1 MSLAF
6 VLARRFR
13 QAKQSSSGY
22 VGFISRSST
31 IGIALGCAILI
42 TLLSIMNGFHKAL
55 EDDLLAI
62 IPHVEFES
70 VTGTLNDW
78 RSVKG
83 TAEAHEQVLAAAP
96 VMRMTGMVQQ
106 QRRFYGVDIRAIE
119 STLEPQ
125 VSKLTEYTSGVHWQ
139 AFEEDPEGV
148 LLGAGLADNL
158 GLSIGDK
165 LLVIVPEVNSTGG
178 TNRAPKRLWLTYQGA
193 FSFGGELDYRQA
205 YMHLSKAQQLMG
217 TEDAANAVRLRV
229 NDVYAAPHIA
239 AEVGFEL
246 SEYAYMH
253 DWTRSQGHL
262 YRDIQMVRTVMYI
275 VLFLVLAVASFNIVA
290 TLMMQVE
297 EKRAAIA
304 ILKTMGAADS
314 LILRMFVW
322 QGALNGIPGALVGA
336 LLGWLLATEL
346 PSILQGVELLVGH
359 SLLAGDIYF
368 VNRIPVDV
376 QGGDIVLVVG
386 VALVMS
392 LVATLYPAYRASQL
406 APAASLRQS

>member
-6 VLARRFR
+6 LLARRFR
-13 QAKQSSSGY
+13 RAKQSSSGY

-55 EDDLLAI
+55 EDDLLSV

-70 VTGTLNDW
+70 VSGTLTNW
-78 RSVKG
+78 REVKRR
-83 TAEAHEQVLAAAP
+83 AEAHEQVLAAAP
-96 VMRMTGMVQQ
+96 VMRITGMVQQ
-106 QRRFYGVDIRAIE
+106 QRRFYGVDIRAIDT
-119 STLEPQ
+119 SLEPQ
-125 VSKLTEYTSGVHWQ
+125 VSRVTEYTSAATWQ
-139 AFEEDPEGV
+139 AFEQDPEGV

-158 GLSIGDK
+158 GIQVGDK
-165 LLVIVPEVNSTGG
+165 LMVIVPEVTPHGG
-178 TNRAPKRLWLTYQGA
+178 TNRAPKRLWLTYKGA
-193 FSFGGELDYRQA
+193 FAFGGELDFRQA
-205 YMHLSKAQQLMG
+205 YMHLGRAQQLMG
-217 TEDAANAVRLRV
+217 VEDAANAVRLRV

-239 AEVGFEL
+239 ADVGFEL

-314 LILRMFVW
+314 LILRTFVW
-322 QGALNGIPGALVGA
+322 QGALNGIPGAFVGA
-336 LLGWLLATEL
+336 LLGWLMATEL
-346 PSILQGVELLVGH
+346 PSILQGLEQLLGH

-376 QGGDIVLVVG
+376 QGADIVLVTG
-386 VALVMS
+386 TALLMS
-392 LVATLYPAYRASQL
+392 LLATLYPAYRASQL